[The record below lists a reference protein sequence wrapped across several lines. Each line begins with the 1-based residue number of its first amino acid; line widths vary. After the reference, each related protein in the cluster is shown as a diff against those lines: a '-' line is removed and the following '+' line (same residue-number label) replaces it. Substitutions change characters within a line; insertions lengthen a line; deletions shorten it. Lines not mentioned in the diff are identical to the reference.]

1 MQFNPKGLAMSLL
14 TLTPTVALM
23 VDELGNIEREINR
36 LKSQAEH
43 IKTLLK
49 EEGAG
54 RYEGA
59 SFASLVYYVKGST
72 KTDWKAIAEHVG
84 YSRQLFTA
92 HTTTGAGSLSCKTT
106 IKG

>member
-1 MQFNPKGLAMSLL
+1 MSLL

-23 VDELGNIEREINR
+23 VDELGSIEREINR
-36 LKSQAEH
+36 LKAQADN

-54 RYEGA
+54 RYEGE
-59 SFASLVYYVKGST
+59 SFASLVYYVKGAT
-72 KTDWKAIAEHVG
+72 KTNWQAIAEHVG

-92 HTTTGAGSLSCKTT
+92 HTTTGAGSLSCKTS

>member
-1 MQFNPKGLAMSLL
+1 MTVL

-23 VDELGNIEREINR
+23 VDELGSIEREINR
-36 LKSQAEH
+36 LKAQADN

-54 RYEGA
+54 RYEGEA
-59 SFASLVYYVKGST
+59 FASLVYYVKGAT
-72 KTDWKAIAEHVG
+72 KTNWQAIAEHVG
-84 YSRQLFTA
+84 YSRQLLTA
-92 HTTTGAGSLSCKTT
+92 HTTTGVGSLSCKTT

>member
-1 MQFNPKGLAMSLL
+1 MTVL

-36 LKSQAEH
+36 LKVQADN

-54 RYEGA
+54 RYEGGN
-59 SFASLVYYVKGST
+59 FASLVYYVKGAT
-72 KTDWKAIAEHVG
+72 RTDWRSIAEHVG
-84 YSRQLFTA
+84 YSRQLLNA
-92 HTTTGAGSLSCKTT
+92 HTTIGAGSLSCKTT